1 MCTSNKQQSKFRK
14 NFINHLKK
22 ITSFTEIEKYQKVS
36 VLCDMDSGKTFYY
49 DLIQKELYEN
59 VSIA

>member
-1 MCTSNKQQSKFRK
+1 MQKICTSNKQWSKFHK

-22 ITSFTEIEKYQKVS
+22 ITSFTEIEKYQEVS

-49 DLIQKELYEN
+49 DLI
-59 VSIA
+59 